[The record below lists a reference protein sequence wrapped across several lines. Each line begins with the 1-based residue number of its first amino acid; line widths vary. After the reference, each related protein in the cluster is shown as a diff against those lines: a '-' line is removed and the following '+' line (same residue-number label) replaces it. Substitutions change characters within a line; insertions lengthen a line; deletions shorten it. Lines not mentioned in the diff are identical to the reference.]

1 MKSWRASGYDGFAD
15 LWTRH
20 GARLVFTTRT
30 ALEAWLERRRG
41 LRLQRFAA
49 APAGALLRIPTLGS
63 PSLLTFDNS
72 TPPSGTFAKP
82 PPGKATRVGRNEN
95 DHLEERFRRLKELRK
110 TAGAEGGNA
119 SEFRAV
125 FSLARTEGTE
135 AFIARAEDEARKIG
149 LLVDSPLTRQRET
162 ASSVLG
168 TGAAEGGQGNDQPT
182 ASRAELSTDAIAPR
196 LEKEKARATAR
207 IRHQSAESPSQKTLP
222 RSR

>member
-1 MKSWRASGYDGFAD
+1 MSDLLNTREAAAHLRVSVQSVKSWRASGYDGFAD

-82 PPGKATRVGRNEN
+82 PPGKATRGR
-95 DHLEERFRRLKELRK
+95 
-110 TAGAEGGNA
+110 
-119 SEFRAV
+119 
-125 FSLARTEGTE
+125 
-135 AFIARAEDEARKIG
+135 
-149 LLVDSPLTRQRET
+149 
-162 ASSVLG
+162 
-168 TGAAEGGQGNDQPT
+168 
-182 ASRAELSTDAIAPR
+182 
-196 LEKEKARATAR
+196 
-207 IRHQSAESPSQKTLP
+207 QK
-222 RSR
+222 